1 MSEVTHQ
8 EIARKVEENG
18 KDIAAVDRKVDDL
31 RAEVTEMR
39 TQIAKT
45 LELVEAYAA
54 IKTGGK
60 AVAWMS
66 KFLAGLLAIW
76 VLIKGGAQF
85 LVELGRS

>member
-8 EIARKVEENG
+8 EIARKVDENG
-18 KDIAAVDRKVDDL
+18 RNIAAVDRKVDDL
-31 RAEVTEMR
+31 RADFSKMV
-39 TQIAKT
+39 
-45 LELVEAYAA
+45 ELMEAYAA

-85 LVELGRS
+85 LVELGKA